1 MLGQKLIIVVLDNL
15 GFGCINRLQ
24 QACGGAPFN
33 NLLADCEQREQG
45 VPRIDFAAHAASLGA
60 RAENVDGLAQLEAAL
75 VRARQADRTSVIC
88 IRTDPVRT
96 TEDGGAWW
104 EVAVPEVSARAQ
116 VQAARQAYDKDKQA
130 QKAGYGTSV

>member
-88 IRTDPVRT
+88 IRTDPART